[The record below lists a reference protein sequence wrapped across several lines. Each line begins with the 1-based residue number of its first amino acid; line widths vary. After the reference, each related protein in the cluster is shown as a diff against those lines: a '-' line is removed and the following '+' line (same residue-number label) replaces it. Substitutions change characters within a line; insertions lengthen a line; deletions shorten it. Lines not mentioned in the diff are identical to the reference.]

1 MNFIANFTDRFYL
14 NFIKDDRWLY
24 IADGLKVTLTV
35 TFFSVLIGIVLGFI
49 IALIRATY
57 DRTEKNVTVN
67 VTFKPSAMYSQR
79 SSFMKFK

>member
-49 IALIRATY
+49 IALIRAT
-57 DRTEKNVTVN
+57 
-67 VTFKPSAMYSQR
+67 
-79 SSFMKFK
+79 